1 MTKSLL
7 KKGMWVPLVLLVAL
21 CVIVTA
27 MAHGATFAYA
37 EEESGLA
44 FDKTDVIDD
53 LKSATIDG
61 KAFNIND
68 YPYDE
73 KGNIRLLTFIEYA
86 YSFRQDQ
93 MDNYGLYA
101 YLYNP
106 SKETIDTS
114 RCYITMYVDGDY
126 HKFNLDY
133 INQSTGTVDK
143 LFYKFKVED
152 VEVNGT
158 TFKDRVNPDYRSY
171 AISEV
176 EVVIGKSSYNPT
188 KLGVSHEYVFTGYSQ
203 GYGADKTAESTLKS
217 SSSSIETVELEVNHT
232 TFRTNTSDKG
242 KDHYN
247 QLSTA
252 WFVVPGEYFERYEYL
267 SAITAM
273 WYEYQ
278 TQYMF
283 VTEYQ
288 AIYEDMYD
296 LRYTT
301 LSSHDYDDTKP
312 SLYGGL
318 TLSQSYSSGI
328 GGLIGTYDWAYNL
341 NREPT
346 LLSYYLVDEFCL
358 NIPWVLNPK
367 DSELA
372 VSGTEIK
379 EYISKYKEGYTGT
392 YLDCKGG
399 NTIPSA
405 LFTDTVDDGR
415 TRGYNLLTVIKDD
428 LFDLKG
434 YFCEYTLLDMFL
446 DFGLEPPELDEGI
459 KDISPIEVL
468 DSDCTGYSDA
478 NFANKYYVDENDS
491 SVIKEAY
498 ESATKNGDKV
508 VLFRFASTDY
518 FSKSVGGTSVSGVN
532 GGGYIAK
539 ETMFFDFDII
549 SLTFSKS
556 GQDFVIPVV
565 ATPIDVIGGLE
576 KPAERNFYNIF
587 KNTGNLIDSRWD
599 DLWDKIRDFFNDL
612 WERIKGALGIG
623 SFDWDKLKEI
633 PRTIGIVLACVLG
646 VVVLIMILPPI
657 FKGIASLINVTKS
670 SIELKTAKK
679 EAKAQSG
686 NNSKKRRVRNRSNN
700 KK

>member
-68 YPYDE
+68 YPYN
-73 KGNIRLLTFIEYA
+73 KNGNIRLLTFIEYA

-176 EVVIGKSSYNPT
+176 EVVIGKASYNPT
-188 KLGVSHEYVFTGYSQ
+188 KLGVSHEYVFTGYSK

-217 SSSSIETVELEVNHT
+217 SSSSIETVELEVKHT
-232 TFRTNTSDKG
+232 TFRTNMSSKG
-242 KDHYN
+242 NGYYN
-247 QLSTA
+247 QVSTA
-252 WFVVPGEYFERYEYL
+252 WFTISDDYWLEYDFL

-278 TQYMF
+278 TKYML
-283 VTEYQ
+283 VTNS
-288 AIYEDMYD
+288 EDLYGAMYP
-296 LRYTT
+296 LRRTT
-301 LSSHDYDDTKP
+301 LSEYNREYPT
-312 SLYGGL
+312 LYYGQ
-318 TLSQSYSSGI
+318 TRENDSETSYE
-328 GGLIGTYDWAYNL
+328 WVYNL
-341 NREPT
+341 NKSSGDYT
-346 LLSYYLVDEFCL
+346 NYSNVYCN
-358 NIPWVLNPK
+358 NIPFVFKSEAPSESWFYKLFKSGLN
-367 DSELA
+367 
-372 VSGTEIK
+372 SGDVESTEIAR
-379 EYISKYKEGYTGT
+379 YIADYSLNSTEKLADVKN
-392 YLDCKGG
+392 GG
-399 NTIPSA
+399 KIASA
-405 LFTDTVDDGR
+405 LFEDTVDEGR
-415 TRGYNLLTVIKDD
+415 TRGLNKVTTTLEDKFNLSSYKSNHSDW
-428 LFDLKG
+428 
-434 YFCEYTLLDMFL
+434 EALLE
-446 DFGLEPPELDEGI
+446 FGLRKPELGGDYQDVLPIYEVTASDIALSDEDFS
-459 KDISPIEVL
+459 KQLLVHEDDVTDIRKAYNTAV
-468 DSDCTGYSDA
+468 
-478 NFANKYYVDENDS
+478 ENGEK
-491 SVIKEAY
+491 VILY
-498 ESATKNGDKV
+498 
-508 VLFRFASTDY
+508 RFAVTDY
-518 FSKSVGGTSVSGVN
+518 FCREVYANKGMSSDEDA
-532 GGGYIAK
+532 YIAK
-539 ETMFFDFDII
+539 ETVFFDFDIL
-549 SLTFSKS
+549 SLTFNRD
-556 GQDFVIPVV
+556 GQDFVIPAV
-565 ATPIDVIGGLE
+565 ASPIDVIGKIDAPPE
-576 KPAERNFYNIF
+576 K
-587 KNTGNLIDSRWD
+587 G
-599 DLWDKIRDFFNDL
+599 NDL
-612 WERIKGALGIG
+612 PDWLEELLKKLG
-623 SFDWDKLKEI
+623 DNEWWNKVLDVLKKV
-633 PRTIGIVLACVLG
+633 GIALACVLG

-657 FKGIASLINVTKS
+657 LKGIASLINVTKS

-686 NNSKKRRVRNRSNN
+686 NNNKKRRVRNRSNN